1 MGFSCHSVRTLRVG
15 TKVVGGTVFQAKLW
29 SAAQHKSVE
38 SNSIRIA
45 HLIYKSGRYHSSSY
59 EVRPRP
65 AALHKVWEVQ
75 KIKSNCTFLPV
86 QVISLG
92 VTDHPDKLYSVACT
106 SHKFGR
112 YGLSR
117 QIVYSVASRS
127 HKFWRYGLSRQ
138 TVYSVVSRSHKFWRY
153 NLARQTVLCCQSKP

>member
-92 VTDHPDKLYSVACT
+92 GMVYQDKLCTLLPVEVISFGGMVYQDKLCTLLSVEVI
-106 SHKFGR
+106 SFG
-112 YGLSR
+112 GT
-117 QIVYSVASRS
+117 I
-127 HKFWRYGLSRQ
+127 
-138 TVYSVVSRSHKFWRY
+138 
-153 NLARQTVLCCQSKP
+153 